1 MSSWGGWRS
10 PLPPR
15 QRGHCLLTP
24 TLCTH
29 TTHLCPTQALNI
41 DRENKSNIKD
51 KVLWR
56 KAAALKG
63 LNQIEEARECL
74 DQVDAKD
81 GKNYKELNKELKD
94 LAKEMERAERKA
106 WGHIS
111 SSKGGSSSSSSVG
124 GSGSPRSPMV
134 GGGAASSPRRD
145 LQQELLGAKK
155 PFTSTG
161 GSETVEEESDE
172 TEEATESNLMWYGV
186 GAAALG
192 ALAVGAFMMLRRK

>member
-1 MSSWGGWRS
+1 M
-10 PLPPR
+10 
-15 QRGHCLLTP
+15 
-24 TLCTH
+24 
-29 TTHLCPTQALNI
+29 
-41 DRENKSNIKD
+41 
-51 KVLWR
+51 LWR
-56 KAAALKG
+56 KASAHKG
-63 LNQIEEARECL
+63 LNQLEEARDCL
-74 DQVDAKD
+74 QQMDVKD
-81 GKNYKELNKELKD
+81 GADYKKLDKELKD
-94 LAKEMERAERKA
+94 LAKEMEKAERKA
-106 WGHIS
+106 WSHIS
-111 SSKGGSSSSSSVG
+111 SSKGGSSSSSSSSVG
-124 GSGSPRSPMV
+124 GSGSPRSPMA